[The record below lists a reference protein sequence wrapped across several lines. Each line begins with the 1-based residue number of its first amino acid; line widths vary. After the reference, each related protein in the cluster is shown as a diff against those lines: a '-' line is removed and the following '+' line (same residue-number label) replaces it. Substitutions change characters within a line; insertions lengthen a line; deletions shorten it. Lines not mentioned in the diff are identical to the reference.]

1 MCGKSLK
8 FMWKCTDVKCHFFR
22 EFVWFSTSKHG
33 HWPLVNQSILIE
45 IRNIFVVARNCFCK
59 VHDQACNHLIKMPHI
74 PKLLA
79 FIDVNVYCCQCF
91 YGHCLLLLIFIV
103 NVYCCQGYAMWR
115 WAMHASVT
123 TATDNTI
130 TDYIVISL
138 IGIPCLTN
146 Y

>member
-1 MCGKSLK
+1 MWNAIFLGSLFDFQPQSMVIELWLTKAFLLKEWIFLVLLGIVFAKS
-8 FMWKCTDVKCHFFR
+8 MT
-22 EFVWFSTSKHG
+22 KHAII
-33 HWPLVNQSILIE
+33 WL
-45 IRNIFVVARNCFCK
+45 RCR
-59 VHDQACNHLIKMPHI
+59 DHLIKMPHI

-79 FIDVNVYCCQCF
+79 FIDVNVYCQCFQCF

-103 NVYCCQGYAMWR
+103 NVYCRQGYAMWR